1 MMRWTRSGWDTCLG
15 AGIDVSWWEDRGGRD
30 FWYEAHARNACGGS
44 DTSAAAAYAQQVL
57 RLEWMGLW
65 KRENASHVRRQ
76 SRPDP
81 NSVWYSLALLQRRRL
96 ASLATHQLSHPIAS
110 EQGSIDNKIAALL
123 RKQPV
128 SECEAMFVDHET
140 GAIVIPAARYTASSK
155 VTVLSS
161 FSGGQQLL
169 VKEDGNIQYD
179 VPMALL
185 PTNAA
190 HYHLTCRVATAHR
203 SEQPLSLTVTAG
215 ESSVTSATIPL
226 PYTMGL
232 WGETEPVQVAMDGTA
247 GMIQLRL
254 SRPHQQFGFALKEV
268 RLTPVKV

>member
-1 MMRWTRSGWDTCLG
+1 MRWTRSGWETCLG
-15 AGIDVSWWEDRGGRD
+15 AGIDASWWEDRGGRD

-44 DTSAAAAYAQQVL
+44 NATIYAQQVL
-57 RLEWMGLW
+57 RLEWLGLW
-65 KRENASHVRRQ
+65 QRENASHVRRQ

-96 ASLATHQLSHPIAS
+96 ASLATHQLSHPMAS
-110 EQGSIDNKIAALL
+110 EEGSVNNKIGALL
-123 RKQPV
+123 RQQPV
-128 SECEAMFVDHET
+128 SECEAVFVDPET

-155 VTVLSS
+155 VTVLAS
-161 FSGGQQLL
+161 FSGGQQLS
-169 VKEDGNIQYD
+169 VKEDGTVQYD
-179 VPMALL
+179 IPSTLL
-185 PTNAA
+185 PANVVT
-190 HYHLTCRVATAHR
+190 HYHLSCRVATAHR

-215 ESSVTSATIPL
+215 ESSVTSTLPM

-232 WGETEPVQVAMDGTA
+232 WGETEPMPVAMDGSA

-254 SRPHQQFGFALKEV
+254 SRPHQQFGFALKEI

>member
-30 FWYEAHARNACGGS
+30 FWYEAHARNACGS
-44 DTSAAAAYAQQVL
+44 DTAAYAQQVL
-57 RLEWMGLW
+57 RLEWMGFW

-76 SRPDP
+76 GRPDP

-96 ASLATHQLSHPIAS
+96 ASLATHQLSYPMAS
-110 EQGSIDNKIAALL
+110 EEGRIDNKIGALL
-123 RKQPV
+123 RQQPV
-128 SECEAMFVDHET
+128 SECEAMFVEHET
-140 GAIVIPAARYTASSK
+140 GAIVIPAARFTASSK
-155 VTVLSS
+155 VTVLPS

-179 VPMALL
+179 IPTTLL
-185 PTNAA
+185 PANVVG
-190 HYHLTCRVATAHR
+190 HYRLTCRVATAHR

-215 ESSVTSATIPL
+215 ESSVTSTLPL

-232 WGETEPVQVAMDGTA
+232 WGETEAVQVVIDAAA
-247 GMIQLRL
+247 GMTQLRL
-254 SRPHQQFGFALKEV
+254 SRPHQQFGFALKEI
-268 RLTPVKV
+268 RLMPVKD